1 MEELSR
7 LVVKIG
13 SSSLV
18 KDGSVNK
25 RFLAE
30 LARDISTLKERGI
43 DVCLVTSGAI
53 ATGVGK
59 LGLEGKPNDI
69 EGKQACAAIGQ
80 SYVIRQYEEV
90 FDIYG
95 LKCAQLLLTH
105 DDFSRPSSSLHL
117 KNTFN
122 ALFRYGVIPI
132 VNENDAT
139 AVDEIKVGDNDT
151 LGALTALLV
160 EANAYVIVSD
170 VEGLYTSNPR
180 DGDAELISEVDE
192 ITESVKA
199 LATGHGVLG
208 TGGMA
213 TKLKAGELVTEK
225 GLDMYIIHNSK
236 IERLCALLLNGERVG
251 TKFRAK

>member
-1 MEELSR
+1 MKELNR

-30 LARDISTLKERGI
+30 LARDISTLKEKNI

-59 LGLEGKPNDI
+59 LGLPSKPIDI

-105 DDFSRPSSSLHL
+105 DDFSRTTSSKHL
-117 KNTFN
+117 QNTFN

-139 AVDEIKVGDNDT
+139 AIDEIKVGDNDT
-151 LGALTALLV
+151 LGALTATLIG
-160 EANAYVIVSD
+160 ANAYVIVSD
-170 VEGLYTSNPR
+170 VEGLYTANPKEK
-180 DGDAELISEVDE
+180 GAELISEVDE
-192 ITESVKA
+192 ITDEIKA
-199 LATGHGVLG
+199 LAVGHGVLG
-208 TGGMA
+208 TGGMT
-213 TKLKAGELVTEK
+213 TKLKAGEIVTER

-236 IERLCALLLNGERVG
+236 IERLCSLLLNGERVG